1 MSKSFRMR
9 LAVGQAQTADELGD
23 GESFKTIHRSS
34 KVGLVNVESRSAYRT
49 HAVSSIHQSDQ
60 TSTASLVVGNMYK

>member
-1 MSKSFRMR
+1 MR

-34 KVGLVNVESRSAYRT
+34 KVRVVNVESRSANRT
-49 HAVSSIHQSDQ
+49 DAVSSIHQSDQ
-60 TSTASLVVGNMYK
+60 TSTLRLHPW